1 VDRWISAEG
10 RPAGGSRLALAA
22 ARGGGTEL
30 AQPSPSPLLRRAA
43 LLLVHLVVATCELD
57 AAALA
62 KNQQLAIE
70 GQLLTSRLPRS

>member
-1 VDRWISAEG
+1 MAAG
-10 RPAGGSRLALAA
+10 R
-22 ARGGGTEL
+22 EL

-43 LLLVHLVVATCELD
+43 LLLVQLVVATCELD

-70 GQLLTSRLPRS
+70 SQLL